1 VSGRRTR
8 HDSDVGAIA
17 AADRSRAAIQA
28 SSRELA
34 ERLLTSH
41 RMQASLVL
49 LLFPLA
55 ARDGDRSVVDRILR
69 HVPGASDV
77 AARTIADALGAMR
90 DRRREPDGPPRPGD
104 LALLVR
110 IERIGDATQIDLALS
125 DAHDRAS
132 SVELPQPEE
141 PLAAFGPAAVRVRL
155 LLPAA

>member
-1 VSGRRTR
+1 
-8 HDSDVGAIA
+8 
-17 AADRSRAAIQA
+17 
-28 SSRELA
+28 
-34 ERLLTSH
+34 
-41 RMQASLVL
+41 MQASLVL

-125 DAHDRAS
+125 DAHDRAT
-132 SVELPQPEE
+132 SVEPPQPEE